1 VSEEGRVSDEV
12 VAIRTYVLVCAALV
26 ILTVLT
32 IVLAQ
37 VDLRGWNTMVGLAIA
52 AAQAILSA
60 VFFMHLR
67 WSRPMTRLVALVALL
82 WLGILVVGTM
92 DDILT
97 RGWLAVPGK

>member
-1 VSEEGRVSDEV
+1 MSEKIVPVR
-12 VAIRTYVLVCAALV
+12 IYVIACAAMV
-26 ILTVLT
+26 VLTVLT
-32 IVLAQ
+32 VVLALI
-37 VDLRGWNTMVGLAIA
+37 DLRGWNTAVGLAIA
-52 AAQAILSA
+52 AAQAWLSA

-67 WSRPMTRLVALVALL
+67 WSQPMIRLVAMVALL